1 MSTTLNF
8 VKPFHPEMLRHIAQV
23 FQPEAVADA
32 EGADEGKRHESLVT
46 ENALLLTNTTNAST
60 FQKQQLEARD
70 PEGNPVPEQNVYSIV
85 HTTVDAVTLVKVVT
99 EIMFP
104 DEETLNRGFEAFKAK
119 LTTGTCEFDE
129 WLAEFDRAQAER
141 VQAAQAQAEAQDVTK
156 VTDVEAVE
164 ATEAVEAADPAE
176 PVEAAAPTVH

>member
-23 FQPEAVADA
+23 FQPEAVANA
-32 EGADEGKRHESLVT
+32 EGADEGKRHELLVT
-46 ENALLLTNTTNAST
+46 ENALLITNTTNVST

-85 HTTVDAVTLVKVVT
+85 HTTVDAVSLVKVVT

-104 DEETLNRGFEAFKAK
+104 DEDTLNRGFEAFKAK

-129 WLAEFDRAQAER
+129 WLAAFDQAQAER
-141 VQAAQAQAEAQDVTK
+141 AQAAQAQAEAQDVTK
-156 VTDVEAVE
+156 VTDVEA
-164 ATEAVEAADPAE
+164 TEAVEAADPAE
-176 PVEAAAPTVH
+176 PAEAAPTVH

>member
-23 FQPEAVADA
+23 HQPEAVVNS
-32 EGADEGKRHESLVT
+32 ETADEEKRYELVTT
-46 ENALLLTNTTNAST
+46 ENALLITNTSNVVS

-119 LTTGTCEFDE
+119 LTTGTCGFDE
-129 WLAEFDRAQAER
+129 WLAEFDRVQAER
-141 VQAAQAQAEAQDVTK
+141 AQAVQAQAEAQDVTK

-164 ATEAVEAADPAE
+164 AADPAE
-176 PVEAAAPTVH
+176 PVAPTVH

>member
-8 VKPFHPEMLRHIAQV
+8 VKPFHPEMLRHVAQV

-32 EGADEGKRHESLVT
+32 EGADEGKRHELLVT
-46 ENALLLTNTTNAST
+46 ENALLITNTTNVST

-129 WLAEFDRAQAER
+129 WLAAFDQAQAER
-141 VQAAQAQAEAQDVTK
+141 AQAAQAQAEAQDVTK
-156 VTDVEAVE
+156 VTDVEATE
-164 ATEAVEAADPAE
+164 ATEAVDPAE
-176 PVEAAAPTVH
+176 PVAPTVH

>member
-32 EGADEGKRHESLVT
+32 EGADEGKRHELLVT
-46 ENALLLTNTTNAST
+46 ENALLITNTTNVST

-85 HTTVDAVTLVKVVT
+85 HTTVDAVSLVKVVT

-104 DEETLNRGFEAFKAK
+104 DEDTLNRGFEAFKAK

-129 WLAEFDRAQAER
+129 WLAAFDQAQAER
-141 VQAAQAQAEAQDVTK
+141 AQAAQAQAEAQDVTK
-156 VTDVEAVE
+156 VTDVEATE
-164 ATEAVEAADPAE
+164 ATEAADPAE
-176 PVEAAAPTVH
+176 PVETAPTVH

>member
-32 EGADEGKRHESLVT
+32 EGADEGKRHELLVT
-46 ENALLLTNTTNAST
+46 ENALLITNTTNVST

-85 HTTVDAVTLVKVVT
+85 HTTVDAVSLVKVVT

-104 DEETLNRGFEAFKAK
+104 DEDTLNRGFEAFKAK

-129 WLAEFDRAQAER
+129 WLTEFDRAQAER
-141 VQAAQAQAEAQDVTK
+141 VQAAQAQAQAEAQDMTK
-156 VTDVEAVE
+156 VTDVEA
-164 ATEAVEAADPAE
+164 TEAADPAE
-176 PVEAAAPTVH
+176 PTVH

>member
-23 FQPEAVADA
+23 FQPEAVADV
-32 EGADEGKRHESLVT
+32 EGADEGKRHELLVT
-46 ENALLLTNTTNAST
+46 ETALLITNTTNVST

-104 DEETLNRGFEAFKAK
+104 DEDTLNRGFEAFKAK

-164 ATEAVEAADPAE
+164 AADPAE

>member
-32 EGADEGKRHESLVT
+32 EGADEGKRHELLVT
-46 ENALLLTNTTNAST
+46 ENALLITNTTNVST

-129 WLAEFDRAQAER
+129 WLAAFDQAQAER
-141 VQAAQAQAEAQDVTK
+141 AQAAQAQAEAQDVTK
-156 VTDVEAVE
+156 VTDVEATE
-164 ATEAVEAADPAE
+164 ATEAVDPAE
-176 PVEAAAPTVH
+176 PVAPTVH

>member
-32 EGADEGKRHESLVT
+32 EGADEGKRHELLVT
-46 ENALLLTNTTNAST
+46 ETALLITNTTNVST

-85 HTTVDAVTLVKVVT
+85 HTTVDAVSLVKVVT

-104 DEETLNRGFEAFKAK
+104 DEDTLNRGFEAFKAK

-129 WLAEFDRAQAER
+129 WLAAFDQAQAER
-141 VQAAQAQAEAQDVTK
+141 TQAAQAQDVTK
-156 VTDVEAVE
+156 VTDVEA
-164 ATEAVEAADPAE
+164 TETAEAADPAE
-176 PVEAAAPTVH
+176 PVEAAPTVH